1 MGKFKST
8 ALVAA
13 LAAAGLPDATMA
25 NEKFMLEEIVV
36 TAQKRSQNTQD
47 IGLAIAAVSGEALR
61 EQGVNN
67 AADLTKVVPNM
78 SVQNVS
84 GGGVPVVI
92 IRGVGLQN
100 FRINDSPTTSF
111 YIDDVYQTSIASAE
125 FSMYDL
131 ERVEVLKGPQGGLY
145 GRNTIA
151 GAVQIISNTPDAGE
165 PFNAYVDAEYGKYN
179 TKEVEGGVT
188 LPLSDIAAARFS
200 GRWVKSDDTYFE
212 SVPGDF
218 KHGEADRWGLRSVV
232 RITPNDTMD
241 FVWKVHGG
249 EDQSELPL
257 LRAMGIYGLAAG
269 ANTPFTGAFGF
280 GLCDSV
286 TSGQGIDPS
295 SCYAMNGQTP
305 DELYQASS
313 DRYNSGSTMKPY
325 LDNSWWGT
333 SLKATFE
340 LGDYTL
346 TSISAY
352 DRIDYGR
359 VTDVDSNPLEQQ
371 EIDYSTDITSWS
383 QEFRLASEGDNY
395 SWVAGVNY
403 AEDTLDENT
412 VMYSGDL
419 LSVLFAPAPVNTA
432 VQPYTQEAQA
442 FAVYAHAEWQFIEN
456 FNLVGELRYTD
467 ETRSFEGS
475 SSVVDSSTG
484 MAYVTVG
491 TDDETSF
498 DAVSG
503 KLALEWFATDNVLA
517 YASYSRGFKTGG
529 YFGGLVTSEEQL
541 APYDSEFVDAYEL
554 GIKSDWLDGTLRVNG
569 SVFYYDRQD
578 VQASAR
584 KQTGPVTVARLQ
596 NVGDVETEGAELDVT
611 WLPLDGLT
619 LNLGVG
625 YTNATLVDSDLVSGN
640 ALDNF
645 GLNGGQFYSLE
656 GANMPNYSN
665 WSSNFTGKY
674 EFSVTDQL
682 MASVQLEYSYRS
694 ERDGTMMVDRA
705 VEEGVFEMDSYDLI
719 NLRLGLGSEDGLWKA
734 SVFVENLADEE
745 YKLLSRGD
753 GLGGAHELYG
763 APRIWGVSF
772 TRNWD

>member
-1 MGKFKST
+1 MGTFKST

-13 LAAAGLPDATMA
+13 MVAAGLPQATLA

-47 IGLAIAAVSGEALR
+47 IGLSIAAVSGEALR

-151 GAVQIISNTPDAGE
+151 GAVQIISNTPEAGE

-212 SVPGDF
+212 SVPGNF
-218 KHGEADRWGLRSVV
+218 EHGEADRWGLRSVV

-257 LRAMGIYGLAAG
+257 LRAMGIYSVGAG
-269 ANTPFTGAFGF
+269 QFTPFTGA
-280 GLCDSV
+280 GLCASV
-286 TSGQGIDPS
+286 SAGQGSDPA
-295 SCYAMNGQTP
+295 SCYAVNGQTP

-313 DRYNSGSTMKPY
+313 DRYKSGSTLRPQ
-325 LDNSWWGT
+325 LDSSWWGT

-340 LGDYTL
+340 LGDFTL

-352 DRIDYGR
+352 DNIDYGR
-359 VTDVDSNPLEQQ
+359 VTDIDANPLEQQ
-371 EIDYSTDITSWS
+371 EFDYSTDITSWS
-383 QEFRLASEGDNY
+383 QEFRLASGGDNY

-403 AEDTLDENT
+403 AEDKLEESSI
-412 VMYSGDL
+412 MYSGDL
-419 LSVLFAPAPVNTA
+419 LPVVYSPYPVDIA
-432 VQPYTQEAQA
+432 VQPYSQEAQA
-442 FAVYAHAEWQFIEN
+442 FAAYVHAEWQFIED

-467 ETRSFEGS
+467 EARSFKGF
-475 SSVVDSSTG
+475 SSVVGSTTG
-484 MAYVTVG
+484 IAYDVIG

-503 KLALEWFATDNVLA
+503 KLALEWFATDNMMTYV
-517 YASYSRGFKTGG
+517 SYSRGFKTGG
-529 YFGGLVTSEEQL
+529 YFGGLVTSEDQL
-541 APYDSEFVDAYEL
+541 APFDSEYIDAYEL

-596 NVGDVETEGAELDVT
+596 NVGDVETQGAELDLT
-611 WLPLDGLT
+611 WLPLEGLT

-625 YTNATLVDSDLVSGN
+625 YTNATIVDSDLVTGN

-645 GLNGGQFYSLE
+645 GFSGEYFSLE

-674 EFSVTDQL
+674 EFSVGDQL

-694 ERDGTMMVDRA
+694 ERDGTLMVDRA

-719 NLRLGLGSEDGLWKA
+719 NLRLGLGSEEGVWKT
-734 SVFVENLADEE
+734 SVFVENLTDEE
-745 YKLLSRGD
+745 YKLLSRSD

-763 APRIWGVSF
+763 SPRIWGISF